1 MRTAHP
7 TSTHYD
13 GLSMR
18 FERSRGILL
27 HISSLPGRY
36 GTGTLGPEAYEFA
49 ELLATGGQSYWQ
61 VLPIGPVAPALGYS
75 PYASTSTFAGNPLF
89 ISLEQLQQKSWFTG
103 DIDAAVFPDSDF
115 CDFDA
120 AWQHKLP
127 LLRSACESF
136 FQNAP
141 QDEQADFASFCAEAS
156 CWLDDYALFA
166 ALSDHFGTNH
176 WPSWEGDIARRKPRA
191 IQSWRSRLQSPIR
204 FHSFLQYLFF
214 MQWTGLKNF
223 CASLG
228 IKIIG
233 DIPIYV
239 TFDSADAWAHTGILQ
254 LDDRTLLPDAVAGVP
269 PDYFSATGQRWGNPL
284 YRWHGPDKK
293 LFEPAMVWWT
303 GRLRH
308 LCRLFDV
315 TRIDHFRGFES
326 YWAIPAQEPTAV
338 NGLWLK
344 GPGALF
350 FKRIRA
356 ELGELPLIAEDLGVI
371 TPSVAR
377 LRKSLKLPGMKIL
390 QFAFD
395 GTSTNPYL
403 PHNYTDPN
411 CVVYTGTHD
420 NNTTNG
426 WFYGVETGDSMRRYI
441 LDYVG
446 AAGFA
451 DFHWHAIRLAY
462 GSVADLAIIPAQDI
476 LGFGEK
482 LRMNTPGTNQ
492 GNWLWKLLPGRLNP
506 AVMEQLQDMA
516 DLYGRMPKKHDSINS
531 LEEPLS

>member
-1 MRTAHP
+1 
-7 TSTHYD
+7 
-13 GLSMR
+13 MR
-18 FERSRGILL
+18 FERSCGVLL

-49 ELLATGGQSYWQ
+49 ELLAKGGQSYWQ

-89 ISLEQLQQKSWFTG
+89 ISLEKLRQKSWFTG
-103 DIDAAVFPDSDF
+103 VIDTAVFPDSDF

-120 AWQHKLP
+120 VSKHKLP
-127 LLRSACESF
+127 LLRSACGSF
-136 FQNAP
+136 FLNAAS
-141 QDEQADFASFCAEAS
+141 DELDDFAAFCAES
-156 CWLDDYALFA
+156 SSWLDDYALFA
-166 ALSDHFGTNH
+166 ALGDHFGTNN
-176 WPSWEGDIARRKPRA
+176 WPSWDKDIARREPA
-191 IQSWRSRLQSPIR
+191 SIEAWRSRLQPAVR
-204 FHSFLQYLFF
+204 FHAFVQHLFF
-214 MQWTGLKNF
+214 MQWAELKNF

-239 TFDSADAWAHTGILQ
+239 TFDSADAWAHTAIFQ
-254 LDDRTLLPDAVAGVP
+254 LDERTLLPEAVAGVP
-269 PDYFSATGQRWGNPL
+269 PDYFSTTGQRWGNPL

-293 LFEPAMVWWT
+293 LFEPTMVWWT
-303 GRLRH
+303 ERLRH

-326 YWAIPAQEPTAV
+326 YWSIPPQEKTAV
-338 NGLWLK
+338 NGSWKK

-356 ELGELPLIAEDLGVI
+356 ELGELPLIAEDLGII
-371 TPSVAR
+371 TPAVTR
-377 LRKSLKLPGMKIL
+377 LRESLKLPGMKIL

-395 GTSTNPYL
+395 GSNNNFYL

-426 WFYGVETGDSMRRYI
+426 WFYGAETGDSTRRHI
-441 LDYVG
+441 LDYIG
-446 AAGFA
+446 AESPV
-451 DFHWHAIRLAY
+451 DFHLHAIRLAY
-462 GSVADLAIIPAQDI
+462 GSVAGLAILPAQDI
-476 LGFGEK
+476 LGFGEN
-482 LRMNTPGTNQ
+482 LRMNMPGTTQ
-492 GNWLWKLLPGRLNP
+492 GNWLWKLLPGRLSA
-506 AVMEQLQDMA
+506 AVMEQVRHMA
-516 DLYGRMPKKHDSINS
+516 TLYGREPKKAIAKNTQ
-531 LEEPLS
+531 EESQL